1 MKEEYIGEV
10 DRKIK
15 ELKEEMLRLKREFTE
30 ELDRIRREGKN
41 LSSRDDFKRLLNEIN
56 DLSRRV
62 SQSLNSIMKESTTL
76 MEEITRDIHEALKR
90 MDLEH
95 SKKLEKTLIQY
106 REDVKRMIDN
116 FKNFAVL
123 FRSEARALSRE
134 LFENMKGISWTTVS
148 TVRLSREDMDVIN
161 MLVDAGVFRTRS
173 EAIAFFVHKGIE
185 ASRDWLSEL
194 KSKIEELKKVRD
206 EILRRIKGSVENSGK
221 EIQ

>member
-95 SKKLEKTLIQY
+95 SKKLEKILIQY

-185 ASRDWLSEL
+185 ASRDWLSEF

>member
-134 LFENMKGISWTTVS
+134 LWENMKGISWTTVS

-185 ASRDWLSEL
+185 ASRDWLSEF